1 MPTTFVFAYIAN
13 IDNSAFETLATA
25 NSGCNAA
32 NSEPIVGNAF

>member
-1 MPTTFVFAYIAN
+1 MTPANTRLTPTLEQV
-13 IDNSAFETLATA
+13 LAAA